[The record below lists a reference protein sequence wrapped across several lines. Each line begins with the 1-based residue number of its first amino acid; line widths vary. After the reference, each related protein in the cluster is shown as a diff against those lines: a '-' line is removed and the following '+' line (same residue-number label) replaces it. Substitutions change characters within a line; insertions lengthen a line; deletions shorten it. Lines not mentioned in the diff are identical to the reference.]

1 VEGTN
6 VRPHEMHHC
15 TVALQHP
22 REKGMM
28 MAMVNASD
36 LSRAAG
42 FGRSRSSLE
51 TRTVPKRQD
60 RARNN
65 QNEWKLRRPY
75 NLTGQARLT
84 SIHPERDFKM
94 SPSAQTPD
102 AMTLLESP
110 SSVELYVHQ
119 TR

>member
-1 VEGTN
+1 MVM
-6 VRPHEMHHC
+6 V
-15 TVALQHP
+15 
-22 REKGMM
+22 
-28 MAMVNASD
+28 MVNAGD
-36 LSRAAG
+36 LSRATE

-51 TRTVPKRQD
+51 TRTIPKRQD

-65 QNEWKLRRPY
+65 QDEWTARGPY
-75 NLTGQARLT
+75 YLTGQARLT
-84 SIHPERDFKM
+84 SIHPERDFKT